1 MKCNCD
7 DLEFVIW
14 VLSEP
19 EQELPF
25 THNYEFCFKRTYDCS
40 WDVETNLL
48 VMLDF
53 YKSLKMKMWYQ
64 RAYRQGPKRWKGR
77 LERVIP
83 KAQRELYPA
92 DRKGHQTFVS

>member
-1 MKCNCD
+1 
-7 DLEFVIW
+7 
-14 VLSEP
+14 
-19 EQELPF
+19 
-25 THNYEFCFKRTYDCS
+25 
-40 WDVETNLL
+40 
-48 VMLDF
+48 MLDF

-64 RAYRQGPKRWKGR
+64 RACRQGPKRWKGR